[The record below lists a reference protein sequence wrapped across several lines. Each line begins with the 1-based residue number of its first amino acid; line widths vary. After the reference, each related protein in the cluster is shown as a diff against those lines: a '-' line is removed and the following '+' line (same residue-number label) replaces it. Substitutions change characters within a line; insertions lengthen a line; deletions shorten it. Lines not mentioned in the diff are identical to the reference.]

1 MTVVAASYIGFPI
14 STTHT
19 LVGGV
24 IGVGI
29 ARSAKDLNTDSIKKI
44 ITSWLVTIP
53 IGAAFTVLF
62 FVILRLVFSV

>member
-1 MTVVAASYIGFPI
+1 
-14 STTHT
+14 
-19 LVGGV
+19 V

-29 ARSAKDLNTDSIKKI
+29 ARSAKDLNLDSIKKI

-62 FVILRLVFSV
+62 FVILRLIFGV